1 MKPKG
6 EGKMKKA
13 IAMFSAALLAAAA
26 GAGVRSW
33 DLWRDTSGHVI
44 NAHGGGVMR
53 DGGEYWWYG
62 EHKVYGKAG
71 NAAWVGVHAYSSKNL
86 VDWEDRGI
94 ALAVSQDPESEIVAG
109 CIIERPKVVRNAK
122 TGNYV
127 MFFHLELKGKGYSAA
142 KTGIALANRPEGPF
156 VLVRTLR
163 PNGAMSRDMTVFV
176 DDDGKAYH
184 FFSSEDN
191 RTMHVDELTED
202 YLDYTGK
209 STRIFENDETE
220 APAVFKHGGLYWLVG
235 SGCSGWSPNTAR
247 LYRAKSPTGPW
258 ERLGNPCRGRNP
270 NNGMGP
276 ELTWGG
282 QSTFVLPVAEKPDA
296 FIAMFDIWRP
306 DNQVDSR
313 YVWMP
318 VRFDADGVPYFEWVP
333 EWDPSEL

>member
-1 MKPKG
+1 MKTKG

-44 NAHGGGVMR
+44 NAHGGGVMH

-191 RTMHVDELTED
+191 RTMHVDELTEEHAHLRERRD
-202 YLDYTGK
+202 GGAGGVQARRALLACRLGMLWMVAEHGAALPRQVSDRTVG
-209 STRIFENDETE
+209 
-220 APAVFKHGGLYWLVG
+220 APRQSLPRKEPQQRDG
-235 SGCSGWSPNTAR
+235 SGADLGRTVHVRPARRREAGRVHRDVRHLASGQPDRQPLRLDAR
-247 LYRAKSPTGPW
+247 QVRRGWRTVLRVGP
-258 ERLGNPCRGRNP
+258 
-270 NNGMGP
+270 
-276 ELTWGG
+276 
-282 QSTFVLPVAEKPDA
+282 
-296 FIAMFDIWRP
+296 
-306 DNQVDSR
+306 
-313 YVWMP
+313 
-318 VRFDADGVPYFEWVP
+318 
-333 EWDPSEL
+333 